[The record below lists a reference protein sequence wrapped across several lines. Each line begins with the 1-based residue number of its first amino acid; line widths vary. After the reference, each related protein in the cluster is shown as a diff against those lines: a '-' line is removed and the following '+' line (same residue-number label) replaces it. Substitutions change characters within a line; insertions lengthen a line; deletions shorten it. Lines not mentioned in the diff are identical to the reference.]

1 MSMRYAYMLL
11 GIATLIVFVGAFV
24 VFQRAGA
31 PAQLIVIHNDTS
43 SMSLTLT
50 SSAFNEGERIPS
62 RFTCDGES
70 VSPELRIRDV
80 PEGAE
85 SLVLLMDDPDI
96 PESVKRAR
104 GIEKFDHWV
113 VYNIPSDTA
122 VILEGGVPGTEGV
135 SSLGEVGYVGP
146 CPPDREHRYRFRLY
160 ALSGVLDFAKVPT
173 LDEVESA
180 LTSMVLAS
188 TTLTGLYERVER

>member
-1 MSMRYAYMLL
+1 MRQAFALL
-11 GIATLIVFVGAFV
+11 GLATFIVFVGAFV

-62 RFTCDGES
+62 RFTCDGDNM
-70 VSPELRIRDV
+70 SPELHISGV
-80 PEGAE
+80 PEGTQ
-85 SLVLLMDDPDI
+85 SLVLVIDDPDI
-96 PESVKRAR
+96 PDSIKRAR

-113 VYNIPSDTA
+113 VYNISAGTA
-122 VILEGGVPGTEGV
+122 VIAEGEVPGTEGV

-146 CPPDREHRYRFRLY
+146 CPPDREHRYRFKLY
-160 ALSGVLDFAKVPT
+160 ALSGMLHFEKAPT
-173 LDEVESA
+173 LDEVEFA

-188 TTLTGLYERVER
+188 TTLTGLYERIER